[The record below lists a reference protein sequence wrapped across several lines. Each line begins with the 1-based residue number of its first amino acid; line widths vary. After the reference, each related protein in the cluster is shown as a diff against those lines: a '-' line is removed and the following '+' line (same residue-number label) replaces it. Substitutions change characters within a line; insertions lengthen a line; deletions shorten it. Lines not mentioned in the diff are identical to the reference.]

1 MNMPFDTITD
11 QNIHTMVHTFYG
23 KIRKDE
29 LLKDVFNNTIGD
41 NWDPHLETM
50 CRFWSSVL
58 LTSGQYKGNPM
69 IAHMKIKGIE
79 RHFFERWLELFLET
93 NKELFQSDISAEIQI
108 KAERIAQ
115 SLMLGMFYRP
125 ENITSKNSKNR

>member
-1 MNMPFDTITD
+1 MSEPFNEIND
-11 QNIHTMVHTFYG
+11 QNIHTMVHSFYD
-23 KIRKDE
+23 KIRQDE

-69 IAHMKIKGIE
+69 VAHMRIEGVE

-93 NKELFQSDISAEIQI
+93 NNSLFQKDIATQIQV

-115 SLMLGMFYRP
+115 SLMLGMFYKP
-125 ENITSKNSKNR
+125 ENIAVG